1 MLLGNGGVGMKIIM
15 WVLLIA
21 AWLLSGCTTFRDVAY
36 WPPHQPEALI
46 GKAWLTRIEVSEHGP
61 IFHEEQFANVESTL
75 AKGDSNDPIIVF
87 VHGWHHNAS
96 RDDENLEGFGDFL
109 GKLDARLAA
118 DGVKVGRID
127 GIYVG
132 WRGDAYDLI
141 IPGEW
146 LDFPTIWSRKAA
158 SKRVGE
164 NGLQRIVDTL
174 QRNAINR
181 PVVVVGHSLGGYALY
196 SAVER
201 DLSGMATDGFEY
213 IMLNPAVSE
222 LEMDDLGARLK
233 VELARYG
240 VQRQRL
246 APVEALGTGPRPTLL
261 DDRPYRKLVVLQSMG
276 DTAVGI
282 LHRFAFSGTPVGFS
296 KEKRTHT
303 ARLCGPS
310 NPCPAYGQSAC
321 LRTVPLRVPEGR
333 TGLLLTARGDTDVAC
348 DKTNSEP
355 LWVIAGN
362 ETVSRDHND
371 ILNDVQADA
380 LAGIVSDSVREQMQY
395 KARATR

>member
-1 MLLGNGGVGMKIIM
+1 MKIATWI
-15 WVLLIA
+15 LLIA
-21 AWLLSGCTTFRDVAY
+21 AWMLSGCTTFRDVAY
-36 WPPHQPEALI
+36 WAPHEPDALA
-46 GKAWLTRIEVSEHGP
+46 GKTWLTRIEVSELGP
-61 IFHEEQFANVESTL
+61 IFHEEQLANVENAL
-75 AKGDSNDPIIVF
+75 AKGDSNDPIVVF

-96 RDDENLEGFGDFL
+96 RDDENLKGFGAFL
-109 GKLDARLAA
+109 GKLNSRLAE
-118 DGVKVGRID
+118 DGVKVDRID

-158 SKRVGE
+158 SRRVGE
-164 NGLQRIVDTL
+164 NGLRRIVDTL

-233 VELARYG
+233 VQLAR
-240 VQRQRL
+240 
-246 APVEALGTGPRPTLL
+246 AGPAFL

-276 DTAVGI
+276 DSAIGI
-282 LHRFAFSGTPVGFS
+282 LHRIAFRGTPVGFS
-296 KEKRTHT
+296 KEKQTHT

-321 LRTVPLRVPEGR
+321 LRTVPLRVPLGR
-333 TGLLLTARGDTDVAC
+333 TGLLLTARGGTAGAC
-348 DKTNSEP
+348 GAANREP
-355 LWVIAGN
+355 LWVVAGN

-380 LAGIVSDSVREQMQY
+380 LAGVVSDSVQNQIEY
-395 KARATR
+395 KVRATQKKGASPSP